1 MAIPASYWCLYMT
14 QGIHNIADE
23 TKAVRMAEQF
33 PDVVVFQAELIEPID
48 PQFVIKLTDD
58 VKSLEARLRES
69 LKKNQ
74 SRPMVMPPI
83 LMPYPYK
90 HKAKPK
96 PWWRRKPSWL

>member
-33 PDVVVFQAELIEPID
+33 PDVVIFQAELIEPID
-48 PQFVIKLTDD
+48 PQFVIKLTGD
-58 VKSLEARLRES
+58 VKSLEARLRETFMR
-69 LKKNQ
+69 NDA
-74 SRPMVMPPI
+74 RPMLV
-83 LMPYPYK
+83 PYPYK
-90 HKAKPK
+90 HKAKSK